1 MATAKKR
8 INRRNIVKVE
18 VAILFTF
25 LVGVGFALGRFTAPK
40 TVETVTEIV
49 EVPYYTQSP
58 DELPD
63 GPQITYYSVPLSHSL
78 QDFIYEVCAD
88 EGVPMSL
95 AIAMIDH
102 ESGFNPEVV
111 SETDDFGLMQVNEVN
126 HDRLEEQYRCADM
139 LNSYQNV
146 FCGIKIIGSY
156 IAKYDDL
163 GKALMAYN
171 MGDYGARKAWNNGI
185 TSTAYSDSILAL
197 MNRYEQEVRA
207 DGQ

>member
-8 INRRNIVKVE
+8 INRRNIVKFE